1 MCVVLLLYQNR
12 FSFIGTSGVSVVGR
26 TGHAM
31 MDARDGEAMVAAAG
45 GNTSV
50 DNGVRL
56 PKDNVITHNVFSD
69 YGTS

>member
-1 MCVVLLLYQNR
+1 
-12 FSFIGTSGVSVVGR
+12 
-26 TGHAM
+26 M